1 MKRLMMIAVL
11 AILAFT
17 PTPALAAHG
26 GEVVHIKVLGLVC
39 DFCAQAIEKVFMK
52 TGQVEFVKADLDNA
66 LITMAMKEKNVFTDD
81 FIREKVTDAGY
92 TVETIHHAA
101 EGQHE

>member
-11 AILAFT
+11 AVLAFA
-17 PTPALAAHG
+17 PPPALAAQG
-26 GEVVHIKVLGLVC
+26 GELVHIKVLGLVC

-52 TGQVEFVKADLDNA
+52 TGQVESVKADLDNA
-66 LITMAMKEKNVFTDD
+66 LITVSMKEGAVFTDD

-92 TVETIHHAA
+92 AIESIHRAP
-101 EGQHE
+101 ESGHE

>member
-1 MKRLMMIAVL
+1 MKKLMMISVF

-17 PTPALAAHG
+17 SPPALAAHG

-52 TGQVEFVKADLDNA
+52 TGQVDSVKADLDNA
-66 LITMAMKEKNVFTDD
+66 LITVAMKKGDVFADD

-101 EGQHE
+101 GGQHE

>member
-1 MKRLMMIAVL
+1 MKKLILIAVL
-11 AILAFT
+11 AVFAFT
-17 PTPALAAHG
+17 SPPVLAEHG
-26 GEVVHIKVLGLVC
+26 GENVRVKVLGLVC

-52 TGQVEFVKADLDNA
+52 TGQVESVKADLDNA
-66 LITMAMKEKNVFTDD
+66 LITMAMKEGNVFTDD

-101 EGQHE
+101 GGQHE